1 MKKLLLFSMMCL
13 ASLTIQAQKRCV
25 VLDFQIGTN
34 VTEEEIDGIS
44 YCFRSNFQ
52 PTGYTKVEQMVVT
65 RAIRDFGFSRTDM
78 TQQQIGRVGR
88 ELEAN
93 IVVVGTINKFMD
105 EYSVDIRVIDVA
117 RGNTIA
123 NESANF
129 QKTNY
134 RDAMEKT
141 AKRLASKLRGGS
153 STSLGTGT
161 STGYTDLGLPSGTI
175 WKDINAT
182 GFYTY
187 DEAFSQFG
195 DRLPSKEQWEELKA
209 ECKWSWNGNGYIVT
223 GPNGNS
229 ITLPVE
235 GYRDCD
241 GNLCHVGSMP
251 YYWSSTSSDANL
263 AYCLALHDIRFYQ
276 DELERRQTQYDENAS
291 GWTDLIRNLKR
302 KEIQDLYNRIQDLN
316 KVSGNDVR
324 METNKQCMGFS
335 VRLVQNP

>member
-1 MKKLLLFSMMCL
+1 MKKLLLLSMMCL
-13 ASLTIQAQKRCV
+13 AALTIQAQKRCV

-52 PTGYTKVEQMVVT
+52 PTGYTKVEQMMVT

-93 IVVVGTINKFMD
+93 IVVVGTMNKFMD

-129 QKTNY
+129 QKSNY

-141 AKRLASKLRGGS
+141 AKRLASNLLGGSASS
-153 STSLGTGT
+153 STSSSST
-161 STGYTDLGLPSGTI
+161 SQAPTGYTDLGLPSGTL
-175 WKDINAT
+175 WKNINAP

-187 DEAFSQFG
+187 DEAILQFG
-195 DRLPSKEQWEELKA
+195 DSLPSINHWEELWT
-209 ECKWSWNGNGYIVT
+209 ECQWTWTGKGYKVI
-223 GPNGNS
+223 GPNGNF
-229 ITLPVE
+229 IILPAV
-235 GYRDCD
+235 GYRSCTGDI
-241 GNLCHVGSMP
+241 GRKGVHG
-251 YYWSSTSSDANL
+251 YYWSSTLVGSCAR
-263 AYCLALHDIRFYQ
+263 DIRF
-276 DELERRQTQYDENAS
+276 DSS
-291 GWTDLIRNLKR
+291 GVQMLSNNLCGGGS
-302 KEIQDLYNRIQDLN
+302 I
-316 KVSGNDVR
+316 
-324 METNKQCMGFS
+324 
-335 VRLVQNP
+335 RLVHKP

>member
-1 MKKLLLFSMMCL
+1 MKKLLLLCMMCL
-13 ASLTIQAQKRCV
+13 ATLTIQAQKRCV

-52 PTGYTKVEQMVVT
+52 PTGYTKVEQMMVT
-65 RAIRDFGFSRTDM
+65 RTIRDFGFSRTDM

-93 IVVVGTINKFMD
+93 IVVVGTMNKFMD

-117 RGNTIA
+117 KGNTIA

-153 STSLGTGT
+153 STSLGNGT

-195 DRLPSKEQWEELKA
+195 NRVPSKEQWEELKA
-209 ECKWSWNGNGYIVT
+209 ECQWSWNGNGYKVT

-229 ITLPVE
+229 INLPV
-235 GYRDCD
+235 GGHRDCN
-241 GNLCHVGSMP
+241 GNIFYDADFP
-251 YYWSSTSSDANL
+251 YYWSSTSSGTNL
-263 AYCLALHDIRFYQ
+263 AWCLTFHDILIYQ
-276 DELERRQTQYDENAS
+276 NRVNEVRTNYYQNQSA
-291 GWTDLIRNLKR
+291 WTELIRNTKR
-302 KEIQDLYNRIQDLN
+302 QEIQDLEKRIQDLKN
-316 KVSGNDVR
+316 SGKDIR
-324 METNKQCMGFS
+324 MSTSKQCFGFS
-335 VRLVQNP
+335 VRLVQN